1 MAKWDNERRVLNHEH
16 TRFWRHQLQEVAE
29 PNLQRDIFPYDEV
42 SRIDFDHK
50 IIPIS
55 PAKEIFITD
64 TTFRDGQQARP
75 PFTVKQIVDLYELLH
90 KLGGPNGVIRQSEFF
105 LYSQRDKE
113 TLDKCREKGYRFPE
127 ITGWIRANK
136 KDLKLVKEMGL
147 RETGILTSA
156 SDYHIFFKFNK
167 KRKQVL
173 EDYLDVVRAA
183 LDMGIVPRCHFEDV
197 TRADIYGFCVPFAL
211 ALMKLREES
220 GVNIKIRLCDTLGYG
235 VTYPGAALPR
245 AVDKLVRAM
254 IDDAGVPGEL
264 LEWHGHNDFHKV
276 LINATT
282 AWLYGCAAANGAILG
297 FGERTGNP
305 PLEGLI
311 IEYISLR
318 GENNGIDTTVIT
330 EIAEYVE
337 REIGIS
343 IPINYPLV
351 GMDFNS
357 TSAGIHIDA
366 LLKNEEV
373 YNIFDTD
380 RILNRPPSIII
391 TDKSGLAGI
400 AQWMNTHLKLKDEKR
415 VDKRHPGLGKINK
428 WVMNQYDQGRVT
440 SISHEE
446 MERQARKHLP
456 EYFISDFDRI
466 KARAHALA
474 AHLLEEIIE
483 LSAMKTMKPKNMEP
497 LLTRLISDHPFIQ
510 FAYVTD
516 MEGQKVTRNITQV
529 IDKAKYEM
537 VGLHEDYSNRSW
549 FIEPLKDGRI
559 HVSELYTSK
568 ITGSLCLTVSGPIQD
583 KDGQIVG
590 ICGLDIK
597 FEDLTKVE
605 GEEEL
610 NPMGSKRSKN
620 HV

>member
-16 TRFWRHQLQEVAE
+16 TKFWRYRLQEVSE
-29 PNLQRDIFPYDEV
+29 PNLQRDIFPYEEV

-50 IIPIS
+50 LIPIS

-75 PFTVKQIVDLYELLH
+75 PFAVEQIVDLFDLLN

-105 LYSQRDKE
+105 LYSQRDQE
-113 TLDKCREKGYRFPE
+113 AVEKCLEKGYQYPE
-127 ITGWIRANK
+127 VTGWIRANK
-136 KDLKLVKEMGL
+136 KDLRLVKEMEL
-147 RETGILTSA
+147 RETGILTSM

-167 KRKQVL
+167 KRKQVYEEYL
-173 EDYLDVVRAA
+173 EVVRATLEA
-183 LDMGIVPRCHFEDV
+183 GIIPRCHFEDV
-197 TRADIYGFCVPFAL
+197 TRADIYGFCVPFAQ

-297 FGERTGNP
+297 FGERTGNT

-318 GENNGIDTTVIT
+318 GENHGIDTTAIT
-330 EIAEYVE
+330 EIAEYAE
-337 REIGIS
+337 REMRVN
-343 IPINYPLV
+343 IPLNYPLV
-351 GMDFNS
+351 GMDFNT
-357 TSAGIHIDA
+357 TSAGIHIDG
-366 LLKNEEV
+366 LLKSEEV
-373 YNIFDTD
+373 YNIFNTEK
-380 RILNRPPSIII
+380 ILKRPPSIII
-391 TDKSGLAGI
+391 TDKSGVAGI
-400 AQWMNTHLKLKDEKR
+400 AQWINTHLMLMGEKR
-415 VDKRHPGLGKINK
+415 VDKRHPGLAKINK
-428 WVMNQYDQGRVT
+428 WVMAQYDQGRIT

-466 KARAHALA
+466 KARAHEMA

-483 LSAMKTMKPKNMEP
+483 AAGMKSMKPKVIEP
-497 LLTRLISDHPFIQ
+497 LVSQLVFDHPFIQ

-516 MEGQKVTRNITQV
+516 MEGRKISKNITQV
-529 IDKAKYEM
+529 VDKAKYEM

-568 ITGSLCLTVSGPIQD
+568 ITGRLCLTVSGPIRD

-597 FEDLTKVE
+597 FEDLAKVE
-605 GEEEL
+605 GEEEAKP
-610 NPMGSKRSKN
+610 NIP
-620 HV
+620 